1 MEIFEGVPFTDIYV
15 TREGLCRYTDY
26 SGRPREDYGFS
37 GKDGYRTIKHKSG
50 KFYSIHR
57 LVGRVFVPNECP
69 SYFTTIHHKDHNRSN
84 NHFENLEWVRRQ
96 INASLRKNVALVK
109 KTKGGYYK
117 VKFRFDNKVYQRPRI
132 FKNYQQCLEEAKRYK
147 DQLITEKKNF
157 LIECERNGDD
167 PNKGKCCCKCG
178 QLLPKLFSN

>member
-1 MEIFEGVPFTDIYV
+1 METFKQVPFTNIYV
-15 TREGLCRYTDY
+15 SKTGICKYMD
-26 SGRPREDYGFS
+26 FS
-37 GKDGYRTIKHKSG
+37 GKSREDTGFSSSDNYRIIKTLNG

-69 SYFTTIHHKDHNRSN
+69 SFFTTIHHKDHNRSN
-84 NHFENLEWVRRQ
+84 NNCENLEWVSRQ
-96 INASLRKNVALVK
+96 INASLRRNVALVK

-132 FKNYQQCLEEAKRYK
+132 FKDYQQCLEEAKRYK
-147 DQLITEKKNF
+147 DQLVTEKKNF

-178 QLLPKLFSN
+178 PVLT